1 MKLRNAVRLYDGMT
15 AEKLDISRYMT
26 NDNIALIA
34 YNGERP
40 DMETSAVLTVNI
52 APLDDDRVILDSNRT
67 FNVNEVA
74 EDLQKAGILG
84 ERIGT
89 AWSGY
94 CKYPIYEFLVPKET
108 IEAEM
113 EANLNGR

>member
-1 MKLRNAVRLYDGMT
+1 MKLGNAVRLYDGMT

-34 YNGERP
+34 YNDGESEMDP
-40 DMETSAVLTVNI
+40 AVLTVNI
-52 APLDDDRVILDSNRT
+52 VPLDDDKVILDSNRA
-67 FNVNEVA
+67 FNVDEVA

-84 ERIGT
+84 RMIGT
-89 AWSGY
+89 AESGY
-94 CKYPIYEFLVPKET
+94 CKYPIYEFLVPKDT

>member
-34 YNGERP
+34 YNEGEP
-40 DMETSAVLTVNI
+40 DVDPAVLTVNI
-52 APLDDDRVILDSNRT
+52 APLDDDRVILDSNRA
-67 FNVNEVA
+67 FNVDEVA

-84 ERIGT
+84 RMVGT
-89 AWSGY
+89 AESGY
-94 CKYPIYEFLVPKET
+94 CRYPIYEFLVPKDT

-113 EANLNGR
+113 EANLNGH

>member
-15 AEKLDISRYMT
+15 AEVLDISRYMT

-34 YNGERP
+34 YNEGEP
-40 DMETSAVLTVNI
+40 DVDPAVLTVNI
-52 APLDDDRVILDSNRT
+52 VPLDDDRVILDSNRA
-67 FNVNEVA
+67 FDEVA

-84 ERIGT
+84 RMVGT
-89 AWSGY
+89 AESGY
-94 CKYPIYEFLVPKET
+94 CRYPIYEFLVPKDT

-113 EANLNGR
+113 KANLNGR